1 MLLQLHHQFADGVGV
16 SNILPLGLP
25 PAPKE
30 ERMDLEKIYY
40 DMDGNKKNI
49 LEMVKLY
56 PEWAANV
63 IQWYCE
69 KCTDGF
75 EGSTQKK
82 NGTKT
87 KLNG

>member
-1 MLLQLHHQFADGVGV
+1 
-16 SNILPLGLP
+16 
-25 PAPKE
+25 
-30 ERMDLEKIYY
+30 MDLEKIYY

-56 PEWAANV
+56 PEWAPNV

-75 EGSTQKK
+75 EGSTQITDQILTLIKEAGWK
-82 NGTKT
+82 SPEEVTQLEADLDGFKHGS
-87 KLNG
+87 L